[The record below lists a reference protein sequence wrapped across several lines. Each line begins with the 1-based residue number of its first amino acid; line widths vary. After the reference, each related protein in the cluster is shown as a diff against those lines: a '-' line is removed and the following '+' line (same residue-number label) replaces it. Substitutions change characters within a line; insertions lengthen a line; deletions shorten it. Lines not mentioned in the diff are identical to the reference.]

1 MLYTSKISDASIFI
15 HLGLRVWYAAGP
27 KMRKWYGETDKLLM
41 PKDGG
46 GPEDGESEEEN
57 ESSGPREAIVV
68 VGGDSELG
76 QLVVLQLVLARC
88 DSDFLNTIMLC
99 VYVAI

>member
-1 MLYTSKISDASIFI
+1 M
-15 HLGLRVWYAAGP
+15 WYAAGP

-46 GPEDGESEEEN
+46 GPDDGESEEGDER
-57 ESSGPREAIVV
+57 SGPREAIVV

-76 QLVVLQLVLARC
+76 ELVVLQLVLAR
-88 DSDFLNTIMLC
+88 SESHILSTPATFYSQNSRKGHTTAENTIS
-99 VYVAI
+99 